1 MNQKYQG
8 LQINGMVLMKR
19 YFFLLCLLV
28 ACQSPPQ
35 STVDWDFQVPDARG
49 PAQGSAQGGATRVY
63 LDSTALFGGGRRIDS
78 VASPVCVESTLVWE
92 GKGNRVP
99 GFSSEFLQKG
109 AYKGPAVYQVV
120 FYSRNSSPQWL
131 VRLGSVSASQG
142 TMQDYLQT
150 SVTGEAWVRQAWNV
164 QVKKGERLRMEVSLL
179 DPGKVC
185 VHGLE
190 IRKLL

>member
-8 LQINGMVLMKR
+8 LQIKGMSLMKWSC
-19 YFFLLCLLV
+19 FLLCILA
-28 ACQSPPQ
+28 ACQSPPK
-35 STVDWDFQVPDARG
+35 SAVDWDFQVPDG
-49 PAQGSAQGGATRVY
+49 QGSIQGSAQGGATRVY

-150 SVTGEAWVRQAWNV
+150 SVSGEAWVRQAWNISV
-164 QVKKGERLRMEVSLL
+164 EEGQHLRMEVSLL
-179 DPGKVC
+179 DPGRVC
-185 VHGLE
+185 VRGLE

>member
-1 MNQKYQG
+1 MKIVYF
-8 LQINGMVLMKR
+8 MV
-19 YFFLLCLLV
+19 CILV
-28 ACQSPPQ
+28 ACQRPPQ
-35 STVDWDFQVPDARG
+35 SAVDWDFQVPDAQGTTR
-49 PAQGSAQGGATRVY
+49 GSAQVGVTRVY
-63 LDSTALFGGGRRIDS
+63 LDSTAFFGGGRRVDS

-150 SVTGEAWVRQAWNV
+150 SVSGEAWVRQAWNV
-164 QVKKGERLRMEVSLL
+164 SVGEGQHLRMEVSLL

-185 VHGLE
+185 VRGLE

>member
-49 PAQGSAQGGATRVY
+49 PAQGSAQGGTTRVY

-99 GFSSEFLQKG
+99 GFSSEFLHKG

-150 SVTGEAWVRQAWNV
+150 SVSGEAWVRQAWNV

-185 VHGLE
+185 VRGLE